1 MTGQILSLALA
12 VSMVAAQKSAT
23 DCFTYFPMGGD
34 SFGYSSDDGGS
45 STSYLGVDTR
55 NLTQDRLGE
64 LKLKDDN
71 GVEVTMVDQDA
82 PAGKA
87 GIKEHD
93 VIVSVNGSNVQ
104 SVEQLRRM
112 IREIPP
118 GRVVTLNVMR
128 DGQPMSLKAQLGVRQ
143 TMFAGSPDIKIKPF
157 KFEMPNMPNVQV
169 LQDMD
174 IPASVV
180 VVHSS
185 ARSGLMVENLT
196 SQLGTYFGA
205 HDGKGVLVRS
215 VEKGS
220 LAEKSGFRAGDV
232 IVKVNNE
239 AISDAGDFTHTL
251 RLKRDQTKETTVTVG
266 IIRDKKEQSLTL
278 SLPARERSEMHEES
292 WEMPEI
298 NAKVKA
304 GLDQARVYVSQL
316 QPEMMKYAEEVK
328 QLKPEM
334 EKMEKEVKQ
343 QQEEM
348 QKDMRQEMENLQ
360 QDLRDQ
366 QQEYQELIHQTGN
379 RADI

>member
-12 VSMVAAQKSAT
+12 VSRVAAQKSAT

-34 SFGYSSDDGGS
+34 SFGYSSDEGGS
-45 STSYLGVDTR
+45 GTSYLGVDTR
-55 NLTQDRLGE
+55 NLTQDRLSE

-118 GRVVTLNVMR
+118 GRVVTLGVIR
-128 DGQPMSLKAQLGVRQ
+128 EGQPTNLKAQLAVRQ
-143 TMFAGSPDIKIKPF
+143 TTFAIAPDIKIKPF

-180 VVHSS
+180 FVHSS

-196 SQLGTYFGA
+196 PQLGTYFGA
-205 HDGKGVLVRS
+205 REGKGILVRS

-239 AISDAGDFTHTL
+239 TIDDTGDFTHTL
-251 RLKRDQTKETTVTVG
+251 RMKRDDAKETTVSVG
-266 IIRDKKEQSLTL
+266 IIRDKKEQTLTL
-278 SLPARERSEMHEES
+278 SLPARQRSEMRDES
-292 WEMPEI
+292 WQMPEI
-298 NAKVKA
+298 DAKVKA
-304 GLDQARVYVSQL
+304 EIDQARVYVSQL
-316 QPEMMKYAEEVK
+316 QPEMMKYAEDVK

-334 EKMEKEVKQ
+334 EKMAEEVKE
-343 QQEEM
+343 QQEEIQKNM
-348 QKDMRQEMENLQ
+348 QQEMEDLQ
-360 QDLRDQ
+360 KELRDQ
-366 QQEYQELIHQTGN
+366 QEEYQEFIHQTGGG
-379 RADI
+379 ADI

>member
-1 MTGQILSLALA
+1 MTGQVLSLALA
-12 VSMVAAQKSAT
+12 VSMMAAQKSAT

-34 SFGYSSDDGGS
+34 SFGYSSDEGGGG
-45 STSYLGVDTR
+45 TSYLGVDTR
-55 NLTQDRLGE
+55 NLTQDRLSE

-87 GIKEHD
+87 GIREHD
-93 VIVSVNGSNVQ
+93 VIVNVNGSAVQ

-112 IREIPP
+112 IREIPS
-118 GRVVTLNVMR
+118 GRTVTLGLIR
-128 DGQPMSLKAQLGVRQ
+128 DGQPVTLKAQLADRKNAF
-143 TMFAGSPDIKIKPF
+143 TFPDVKVKPF
-157 KFEMPNMPNVQV
+157 KFNMPDVQI
-169 LQDMD
+169 LQDME

-196 SQLGTYFGA
+196 PQLGTYFGA
-205 HDGKGVLVRS
+205 KNGQGILVRS

-239 AISDAGDFTHTL
+239 AISDTGDFTHTL
-251 RLKRDQTKETTVTVG
+251 RMKRDDSKEATVTVG
-266 IIRDKKEQSLTL
+266 IIRDKKEQTLTL
-278 SLPARERSEMHEES
+278 SLPARQHSEMHEES
-292 WEMPEI
+292 WEMPEV

-304 GLDQARVYVSQL
+304 QLDKAHVYVSQL
-316 QPEMMKYAEEVK
+316 QPEMMKYAEQVK
-328 QLKPEM
+328 QMKPEID
-334 EKMEKEVKQ
+334 KMVEDVKK
-343 QQEEM
+343 QQEEI
-348 QKDMRQEMENLQ
+348 QKNMRQEMDEIQ
-360 QDLRDQ
+360 QEMRDQ
-366 QQEYQELIHQTGN
+366 QKEYQEIIHQ

>member
-1 MTGQILSLALA
+1 MTGQVLSLALA
-12 VSMVAAQKSAT
+12 VSMMAAQKSAT

-34 SFGYSSDDGGS
+34 SFGYSSDEGGGG
-45 STSYLGVDTR
+45 TSYLGVDTR
-55 NLTQDRLGE
+55 NLTQDRLSE

-87 GIKEHD
+87 GIREHD

-104 SVEQLRRM
+104 SVEQLRRV
-112 IREIPP
+112 IREIPS
-118 GRVVTLNVMR
+118 GRTVTLGLIR
-128 DGQPMSLKAQLGVRQ
+128 DGQPMALKAQLADRK
-143 TMFAGSPDIKIKPF
+143 TAFTFPDVKVKPF
-157 KFEMPNMPNVQV
+157 KFNMPDVQI
-169 LQDMD
+169 LQDME

-196 SQLGTYFGA
+196 PQLGTYFGA
-205 HDGKGVLVRS
+205 KNGQGILVRS

-239 AISDAGDFTHTL
+239 AISDTGDFAYTL
-251 RLKRDQTKETTVTVG
+251 RMKRDDSKEATVTVG
-266 IIRDKKEQSLTL
+266 IIRDKKEQTLTL
-278 SLPARERSEMHEES
+278 SLPARQHSEMHEES
-292 WEMPEI
+292 WEMPEV

-304 GLDQARVYVSQL
+304 QLDQAHVYVSQL
-316 QPEMMKYAEEVK
+316 QPEMMKYAEHVK
-328 QLKPEM
+328 QMKPEID
-334 EKMEKEVKQ
+334 KMVEDVKK
-343 QQEEM
+343 QQEEI
-348 QKDMRQEMENLQ
+348 QKNMRQEMDELQ
-360 QDLRDQ
+360 QEMRDQ
-366 QQEYQELIHQTGN
+366 QKEYQEIIHQ

>member
-1 MTGQILSLALA
+1 MTGQVLSLALA
-12 VSMVAAQKSAT
+12 VSMMAAQKSAT

-34 SFGYSSDDGGS
+34 SFGYSSDEGGGG
-45 STSYLGVDTR
+45 TSYLGVDTR
-55 NLTQDRLGE
+55 NLTQDRLSE

-87 GIKEHD
+87 GIREHD

-104 SVEQLRRM
+104 SVEQLRRV
-112 IREIPP
+112 IREIPS
-118 GRVVTLNVMR
+118 GRTVTLGLIR
-128 DGQPMSLKAQLGVRQ
+128 DGQPMALKAQLADRK
-143 TMFAGSPDIKIKPF
+143 TAFTFPDVKVKPF
-157 KFEMPNMPNVQV
+157 KFNMPDVQI
-169 LQDMD
+169 LQDME

-196 SQLGTYFGA
+196 PQLGTYFGA
-205 HDGKGVLVRS
+205 KNGQGILVRS

-239 AISDAGDFTHTL
+239 AISDTGDFTHTL
-251 RLKRDQTKETTVTVG
+251 RMKRDDSKEATVTVG
-266 IIRDKKEQSLTL
+266 IIRDKKEQTLTL
-278 SLPARERSEMHEES
+278 SLPARQHSEMHEES
-292 WEMPEI
+292 WEMPEV

-304 GLDQARVYVSQL
+304 QLDQAHVYVSQL
-316 QPEMMKYAEEVK
+316 QPEMMKYAEHVK
-328 QLKPEM
+328 QMKPEID
-334 EKMEKEVKQ
+334 KMVEDVKK
-343 QQEEM
+343 QQEEI
-348 QKDMRQEMENLQ
+348 QKNMRQEMDEIQ
-360 QDLRDQ
+360 QEMRDQ
-366 QQEYQELIHQTGN
+366 QKEYQEIIHQ

>member
-1 MTGQILSLALA
+1 MTGQVLSLALA
-12 VSMVAAQKSAT
+12 VSMMAAQKSAT

-34 SFGYSSDDGGS
+34 SFGYSSDEGGGG
-45 STSYLGVDTR
+45 TSYLGVDTR
-55 NLTQDRLGE
+55 NLTQDRLSE

-87 GIKEHD
+87 GIREHD
-93 VIVSVNGSNVQ
+93 VIVNVNGSAVQ

-112 IREIPP
+112 IREIPS
-118 GRVVTLNVMR
+118 GRTVTLGLIR
-128 DGQPMSLKAQLGVRQ
+128 DGQPVTLKAQLADRKNAF
-143 TMFAGSPDIKIKPF
+143 TFPDVKVKPF
-157 KFEMPNMPNVQV
+157 KFNMPDVQI
-169 LQDMD
+169 LQDME

-196 SQLGTYFGA
+196 PQLGTYFGA
-205 HDGKGVLVRS
+205 KNGQGILVRS

-239 AISDAGDFTHTL
+239 AISDTGDFTHTL
-251 RLKRDQTKETTVTVG
+251 RMKRDDSKEATVTVG
-266 IIRDKKEQSLTL
+266 IIRDKKEQTLTL
-278 SLPARERSEMHEES
+278 SLPARQHSEMHEES
-292 WEMPEI
+292 WEMPEV

-304 GLDQARVYVSQL
+304 QLDQAHVYVSQL
-316 QPEMMKYAEEVK
+316 QPEMMKYAEQVK
-328 QLKPEM
+328 QMKPEID
-334 EKMEKEVKQ
+334 KMVEDVKK
-343 QQEEM
+343 QQEEI
-348 QKDMRQEMENLQ
+348 QKNMRQEMDEIQ
-360 QDLRDQ
+360 QEMRDQ
-366 QQEYQELIHQTGN
+366 QKEYQEIIHQ

>member
-1 MTGQILSLALA
+1 MTGQVLSLALA
-12 VSMVAAQKSAT
+12 VSMMAAQKSAT

-34 SFGYSSDDGGS
+34 SFGYSSDEGGGG
-45 STSYLGVDTR
+45 TSYLGVDTR
-55 NLTQDRLGE
+55 NLTQDRLSE

-87 GIKEHD
+87 GIREHD

-104 SVEQLRRM
+104 SVEQLRRV
-112 IREIPP
+112 IREIPS
-118 GRVVTLNVMR
+118 GRTVTLGLIR
-128 DGQPMSLKAQLGVRQ
+128 DGQPMALKAQLADRK
-143 TMFAGSPDIKIKPF
+143 TAFTFPDVKVKPF
-157 KFEMPNMPNVQV
+157 KFNMPDIQV
-169 LQDMD
+169 LQDME

-196 SQLGTYFGA
+196 PQLGTYFGA
-205 HDGKGVLVRS
+205 KNGQGILVRS

-239 AISDAGDFTHTL
+239 AISDTGDFTYTL
-251 RLKRDQTKETTVTVG
+251 RMKRDDSKEATVTVG
-266 IIRDKKEQSLTL
+266 IIRDKKEQTLTL
-278 SLPARERSEMHEES
+278 SLPARQHSEMHEES
-292 WEMPEI
+292 WEMPEV

-304 GLDQARVYVSQL
+304 QLDQAHVYVSQL
-316 QPEMMKYAEEVK
+316 QPEMMKYAEHVK
-328 QLKPEM
+328 QMKPEID
-334 EKMEKEVKQ
+334 KMVEDVKK
-343 QQEEM
+343 QQEEI
-348 QKDMRQEMENLQ
+348 QKNMRQEMDELQ
-360 QDLRDQ
+360 QEMRDQ
-366 QQEYQELIHQTGN
+366 QKEYQEIIHQ

>member
-1 MTGQILSLALA
+1 MTGQVLSLALA
-12 VSMVAAQKSAT
+12 VSMMAAQKSAT

-34 SFGYSSDDGGS
+34 SFGYSSDEGGGG
-45 STSYLGVDTR
+45 TSYLGVDTR
-55 NLTQDRLGE
+55 NLTQDRLSE

-87 GIKEHD
+87 GIREHD

-104 SVEQLRRM
+104 SVEQLRRV
-112 IREIPP
+112 IREIPS
-118 GRVVTLNVMR
+118 GRTVTLGLIR
-128 DGQPMSLKAQLGVRQ
+128 DGQPMALKAQLADRK
-143 TMFAGSPDIKIKPF
+143 TAFTFPDVKVKPF
-157 KFEMPNMPNVQV
+157 KFNMPDIQV
-169 LQDMD
+169 LQDME

-196 SQLGTYFGA
+196 PQLGTYFGA
-205 HDGKGVLVRS
+205 KNGQGILVRS

-239 AISDAGDFTHTL
+239 AISDTGDFTHTL
-251 RLKRDQTKETTVTVG
+251 RMKRDDSKEATVTVG
-266 IIRDKKEQSLTL
+266 IIRDKKEQTLTL
-278 SLPARERSEMHEES
+278 SLPARQHSEMHEES
-292 WEMPEI
+292 WEMPEV

-304 GLDQARVYVSQL
+304 QLDQAHVYVSQL
-316 QPEMMKYAEEVK
+316 QPEMMKYAEQVK
-328 QLKPEM
+328 QMKPEID
-334 EKMEKEVKQ
+334 KMVEDVKK
-343 QQEEM
+343 QQEEI
-348 QKDMRQEMENLQ
+348 QKNMRQEMDEIQ
-360 QDLRDQ
+360 QEMRDQ
-366 QQEYQELIHQTGN
+366 QKEYQEIIHQ

>member
-1 MTGQILSLALA
+1 MTGQVLSLALA
-12 VSMVAAQKSAT
+12 VSMFAAQKSAT

-34 SFGYSSDDGGS
+34 SFGYSSDEGGGG
-45 STSYLGVDTR
+45 TSYLGVDTR
-55 NLTQDRLGE
+55 NLTQDRLSE

-118 GRVVTLNVMR
+118 GRMVTLGVIR
-128 DGQPMSLKAQLGVRQ
+128 DGQPTSLKAQLAVRQ
-143 TMFAGSPDIKIKPF
+143 TTFAIAPDVKIKPF
-157 KFEMPNMPNVQV
+157 KFEMPNVQV

-196 SQLGTYFGA
+196 PQLGTYFGTR
-205 HDGKGVLVRS
+205 DGRGILVRS

-239 AISDAGDFTHTL
+239 AISDTGDFTHTL
-251 RLKRDQTKETTVTVG
+251 RMKRDDSKETSVTVG
-266 IIRDKKEQSLTL
+266 IIRDKKEQTLTL
-278 SLPARERSEMHEES
+278 SLPARRHSEMHEES
-292 WEMPEI
+292 WEMPEV

-304 GLDQARVYVSQL
+304 KLDRARIYVAEL
-316 QPEMMKYAEEVK
+316 QPDMMKYAEQVK
-328 QLKPEM
+328 QLQPEL
-334 EKMEKEVKQ
+334 EKMTDEMKAEQDEIQKNMREEMKDL
-343 QQEEM
+343 QEE
-348 QKDMRQEMENLQ
+348 
-360 QDLRDQ
+360 LRDQ
-366 QQEYQELIHQTGN
+366 QKEYQELIHQAGGG
-379 RADI
+379 ADI